1 MKELKYTPPPNIDES
16 NHLEEELKR
25 ISEKSFEA
33 LNELERL
40 VEKGLALEQEK

>member
-1 MKELKYTPPPNIDES
+1 MKQLKDTPPPNIEES
-16 NHLEEELKR
+16 NHLEEELER

-40 VEKGLALEQEK
+40 MEKGLAVEHEK